1 MIKKRYSPEWGTRLC
16 YLVLVSCLV
25 LCCSCLL
32 LGFGTRLVRSRF
44 PSQGLNLGPW
54 SPNHWTARKFPNSVS
69 FNSDSWAPLL
79 TLFISFVLWN
89 NLFFGFKSG
98 LRQGL
103 LVYKASIVQI
113 SQFFC
118 YLQVKQQSLY
128 LIILWCVCGSSCMF
142 CRNWGF
148 DQ

>member
-103 LVYKASIVQI
+103 LVYKASIEHPSNCANQSI
-113 SQFFC
+113 FLLLTSQTAKFIFN
-118 YLQVKQQSLY
+118 YFMM
-128 LIILWCVCGSSCMF
+128 CM
-142 CRNWGF
+142 W
-148 DQ
+148 